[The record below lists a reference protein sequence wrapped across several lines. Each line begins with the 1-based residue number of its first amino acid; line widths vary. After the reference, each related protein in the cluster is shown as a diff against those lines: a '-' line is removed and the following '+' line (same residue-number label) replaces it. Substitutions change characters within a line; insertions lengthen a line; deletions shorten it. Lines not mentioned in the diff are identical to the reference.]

1 MFSFSSS
8 QKPVTVISLG
18 GSTVVPEVP
27 EGGFVKNFCDL
38 IRERVKAGRR
48 FVIVVGGGRTSRNY
62 HKALQDAGNSNSDD
76 NDWIGIYATHLN
88 AELVRLALGPLAHP
102 DIVKDPT
109 KKVSWKSEVL
119 VGGGW
124 KPGRSTD
131 YDAVL
136 LAEMFGAK
144 SLINVSNIDYVY
156 TADPKK
162 DPGAKPIEKISWA
175 DLIAMLPAEWS
186 PNLSAPFDP
195 IAARLAE
202 TQKLSV
208 SIVNGS
214 SLQNVSL
221 ALDGAAFKG
230 TVITG

>member
-1 MFSFSSS
+1 MLAFSSS
-8 QKPVTVISLG
+8 KKSVTVISLG

-27 EGGFVKNFCDL
+27 DGKFVKSFCEL

-62 HKALQDAGNSNSDD
+62 HQALRDAGNADQDD
-76 NDWIGIYATHLN
+76 GDWIGIYATHLN
-88 AELVRLALGPLAHP
+88 AELLRLALGKLAHP

-109 KKVSWKSEVL
+109 KRTAWKSAVL

-144 SLINVSNIDYVY
+144 NLVNVSNIDYVY

-162 DPGAKPIEKISWA
+162 DPSARPLPQMKWSE
-175 DLIAMLPAEWS
+175 LIAMLPTEWS

-195 IAARLAE
+195 IAAKLAE
-202 TQKLSV
+202 KQKLSV

-214 SLQNVSL
+214 SLADVSR
-221 ALDGAAFKG
+221 ALDGEPFKG
-230 TVITG
+230 TIITP